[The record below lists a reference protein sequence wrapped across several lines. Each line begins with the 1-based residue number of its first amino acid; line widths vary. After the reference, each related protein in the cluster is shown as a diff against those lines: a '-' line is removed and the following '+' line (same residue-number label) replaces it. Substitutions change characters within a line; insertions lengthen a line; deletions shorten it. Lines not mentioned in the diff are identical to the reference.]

1 MGKPSG
7 SYKPF
12 KYQLFLLVLVI
23 VLGVFL
29 VFIFDDYQK
38 MFFGGTP
45 PPPPP
50 YVKIIFATIFAAI
63 TIYVA
68 FLFFKALS
76 IITNEKFFMVSFIV
90 AMIAFVFVV
99 IELLPVVNSM
109 LELANAIGTPYQM
122 LEKAEKL
129 NRQTLKEPSFAY
141 YMSLLFSLVSTV
153 FFTYATLKFR
163 EIRQIA

>member
-1 MGKPSG
+1 MVTKPSG

-38 MFFGGTP
+38 MFFGGK
-45 PPPPP
+45 PP

-109 LELANAIGTPYQM
+109 LELAHAIGTPYQM

>member
-1 MGKPSG
+1 MITKPSG

-38 MFFGGTP
+38 MFFGGK
-45 PPPPP
+45 PP

-90 AMIAFVFVV
+90 AMIAFVFAV
-99 IELLPVVNSM
+99 IEVLPVVNSM
-109 LELANAIGTPYQM
+109 LELTDAIGTPYQM

-141 YMSLLFSLVSTV
+141 YMYLLFSFVSAGL
-153 FFTYATLKFR
+153 FAYATLKFR